1 MRKIGKVIAK
11 IAGAVL
17 AINAVALTGGLTTHA
32 VGSAQVEDAAGTEDN
47 SNVYTIQYELDGGV
61 NSDANPFSYTAGQ
74 GVSSLQ
80 PPTKFEHNFEGWYLD
95 GAFQNKAEN
104 ISAEMNGNIVL
115 YAKWSLYNYDY
126 TIYYNTN
133 YGFNGANNPS
143 GYYEGVGVH
152 QLDDAYRRG
161 YTFEG
166 WYLRNNDEPYTQQIT
181 SINENSVGDICID
194 AKFTPNTYQ
203 IFYEAGDGVLPED
216 AKSEYTYGT
225 GIANLPEP
233 TLETKRFAG
242 WYADEEYTEKVTSI
256 GKDTIDDIT
265 LYAKWKDAEAES
277 IRLNTNV
284 ISVHQDFTAQLSVT
298 EILPKDTADKS
309 VTYRSANTNIAAIDG
324 QGKITGIAP
333 GSTTVYAKVG
343 QVESSCKITVLPYTV
358 SFAMSNYNVKTT
370 KTVATRILTE
380 QGDSV
385 KGYTSSNT
393 KIATVNSKGVVK
405 GIKAGTVK
413 ITVET
418 VKGAKAVCT
427 VKVTKNVVK
436 TTKLTISKA
445 KVTLK
450 KKATFKIKAKITPSD
465 STQGITYK
473 SSNTKVASVTSK
485 GVIKGKRKGN
495 CIITV
500 KSGTKSKKIRVT
512 VK

>member
-1 MRKIGKVIAK
+1 MRKIGKVIYK
-11 IAGAVL
+11 VAGAVF
-17 AINAVALTGGLTTHA
+17 AINAVAFASCLTTGA
-32 VGSAQVEDAAGTEDN
+32 MASEQVEAVTDTEEN
-47 SNVYTIQYELDGGV
+47 SNTYTIQYELDGGV
-61 NSDANPFSYTAGQ
+61 NSAENPSFYTAGQ
-74 GVSSLQ
+74 GVASLQ
-80 PPTKFEHNFEGWYLD
+80 PPTKFEHNFEGWYFD
-95 GAFQNKAEN
+95 EAFQKKAEN
-104 ISAEMNGNIVL
+104 ISAEMSGNIVL
-115 YAKWSLYNYDY
+115 YARWILYNYDY

-161 YTFEG
+161 YTFGG
-166 WYLRNNDEPYTQQIT
+166 WYLRDNEEPFTKQVT
-181 SINENSVGDICID
+181 SIDENSVGDIYID
-194 AKFTPNTYQ
+194 AKFTPNIYH
-203 IFYEAGDGVLPED
+203 IFYETGDGVLPED
-216 AKSEYTYGT
+216 AESQYTYGT
-225 GIANLPEP
+225 GIANLPVP
-233 TLETKRFAG
+233 TLATKRFVG
-242 WYADEEYTEKVTSI
+242 WYADEELTKQITSI

-277 IRLNTNV
+277 IRLNTNTV
-284 ISVHQDFTAQLSVT
+284 SVHQDATVQLSVT
-298 EILPKDTADKS
+298 EIFPEDTVDKS
-309 VTYRSANTNIAAIDG
+309 VTYRSANTKIAAVDG
-324 QGKITGIAP
+324 QGKITGISP

-343 QVESSCKITVLPYTV
+343 SIESSCKITVLPYTV

-370 KTVATRILTE
+370 KTAATRILTE

-385 KGYTSSNT
+385 KSYTSSNP
-393 KIATVNSKGVVK
+393 KVATVNSKGVVK

-436 TTKLTISKA
+436 TKKLTLSKS
-445 KVTLK
+445 KVRLK

-473 SSNTKVASVTSK
+473 SSDTKVASVTSK
-485 GVIKGKRKGN
+485 GVIKAKRKGN

>member
-1 MRKIGKVIAK
+1 MRKIGKVITK

-17 AINAVALTGGLTTHA
+17 VINAVAFTGGLSTYA
-32 VGSAQVEDAAGTEDN
+32 AGSVQVEDTTDTEDN
-47 SNVYTIQYELDGGV
+47 SNVYTIQYELDGGI
-61 NSDANPFSYTAGQ
+61 NSEANPSSYTEGE

-80 PPTKFEHNFEGWYLD
+80 MPTKFEHNFEGWYFD
-95 GAFQNKAEN
+95 RTFQNKAEN
-104 ISAEMNGNIVL
+104 ISSEMTGDIVL

-133 YGFNGANNPS
+133 YGFNGVNNPS

-152 QLDDAYRRG
+152 RLDDAYRRG

-166 WYLRNNDEPYTQQIT
+166 WYLRDDKEPFAKQIT
-181 SINENSVGDICID
+181 AIDETSVGDIYID

-203 IFYEAGDGVLPED
+203 IFYETGEGILPEETE
-216 AKSEYTYGT
+216 SEYIYGT
-225 GIANLPEP
+225 GLVSLPEP

-242 WYADEEYTEKVTSI
+242 WYADQEFTEKVTSI

-277 IRLNTNV
+277 IRLSTNA
-284 ISVHQDFTAQLSVT
+284 ISVHQDSAIQLSVT
-298 EILPKDTADKS
+298 EILPEDTVDKS
-309 VTYRSANTNIAAIDG
+309 VIYRSDNPAIAAVDS
-324 QGKITGIAP
+324 QGRVTGIAP

-343 QVESSCKITVLPYTV
+343 QIENACKVTVLPYTV

-370 KTVATRILTE
+370 KNVATRVLLE
-380 QGDSV
+380 EGDSV
-385 KGYTSSNT
+385 KRYTSSNK
-393 KIATVNSKGVVK
+393 KIATVNNKGVVK

-413 ITVET
+413 ITIET

-436 TTKLTISKA
+436 TKKITVSKQ
-445 KVTLK
+445 KVALK
-450 KKATFKIKAKITPSD
+450 KNATFKIKAKISPSD
-465 STQGITYK
+465 STEGIKYK
-473 SSNTKVASVTSK
+473 SSNTKVASVSSK
-485 GVIKGKRKGN
+485 GVIKAKRKGN

-500 KSGTKSKKIRVT
+500 KSGTKSRKIRVT

>member
-1 MRKIGKVIAK
+1 MRKIGKVISK

-17 AINAVALTGGLTTHA
+17 VINAVALTGGLTTYA
-32 VGSAQVEDAAGTEDN
+32 LGSTQVEDTASAEDN
-47 SNVYTIQYELDGGV
+47 SNVYAIQYELDGGV
-61 NSDANPFSYTAGQ
+61 NSELNPSSYTVGQ
-74 GVSSLQ
+74 GVSVLQ
-80 PPTKFEHNFEGWYLD
+80 PPTKFEHNFEGWYFD
-95 GAFQNKAEN
+95 RAFQNKAEN
-104 ISAEMNGNIVL
+104 ISKEMSGDIVL

-126 TIYYNTN
+126 SIYYNTN

-143 GYYEGVGVH
+143 GYYEGIGVH
-152 QLDDAYRRG
+152 RLDDAYRRG
-161 YTFEG
+161 YTFGG
-166 WYLRNNDEPYTQQIT
+166 WYLRDDNEPYTQQIT
-181 SINENSVGDICID
+181 SIDESSVGDIYID

-203 IFYEAGDGVLPED
+203 IFYEAGEGILPED
-216 AKSEYTYGT
+216 AESEYIYGIGLT
-225 GIANLPEP
+225 NLPEP
-233 TLETKRFAG
+233 TLETKRFVG
-242 WYADEEYTEKVTSI
+242 WYGDEELTEKVTTI
-256 GKDTIDDIT
+256 EKDAIDDIT

-284 ISVHQDFTAQLSVT
+284 ISVHQDSTAQLSVT
-298 EILPKDTADKS
+298 EILPKDTVDKT
-309 VTYRSANTNIAAIDG
+309 VTYYSANAKIATIDG

-333 GSTTVYAKVG
+333 GTTIVYAKVG
-343 QVESSCKITVLPYTV
+343 QIESSCMIKVLPYTV

-380 QGDSV
+380 QGDLV

-393 KIATVNSKGVVK
+393 KIATVNSKGVIK
-405 GIKAGTVK
+405 GVKAGTVK

-436 TTKLTISKA
+436 TTKLTLSKS

-450 KKATFKIKAKITPSD
+450 KKATFKIKAKLTPSD

>member
-1 MRKIGKVIAK
+1 MRKAGKVFCK

-17 AINAVALTGGLTTHA
+17 LINAVAFTSGMVTYA
-32 VGSAQVEDAAGTEDN
+32 VGSEQVENGTGES
-47 SNVYTIQYELDGGV
+47 SNVFTIRYELDGGI
-61 NSDANPFSYTAGQ
+61 NGEENPSSYIAGQ
-74 GVSSLQ
+74 GVSVLQ

-95 GAFQNKAEN
+95 AAFQNEVDS
-104 ISAEMNGNIVL
+104 ISKEMSGNVVL

-126 TIYYNTN
+126 RIDYNTN

-152 QLDDAYRRG
+152 KLDDAYRRG

-166 WYLRNNDEPYTQQIT
+166 WYLRDKDEPFKKKIT
-181 SINENSVGDICID
+181 SIDENSVGDICID
-194 AKFTPNTYQ
+194 AKFTPNTYK
-203 IFYEAGDGVLPED
+203 IFYETGEGVLPED
-216 AKSEYTYGT
+216 TAYEYTYGA
-225 GIANLPEP
+225 GLESLPEP
-233 TLETKRFAG
+233 TVETKRFQG
-242 WYADEEYTEKVTSI
+242 WYLDEELTEQVTFI

-277 IRLNTNV
+277 IQLNTSI
-284 ISVHQDFTAQLSVT
+284 ISVHQDSTVQLSVT
-298 EILPKDTADKS
+298 KILPEDTVDKS
-309 VTYRSANTNIAAIDG
+309 VTYRSANSAIARIDA
-324 QGKITGIAP
+324 QGNITGLAP
-333 GSTTVYAKVG
+333 GSTLVYAKVG
-343 QVESSCKITVLPYTV
+343 QIESACKVTVLPYTV

-370 KTVATRILTE
+370 KNVATRVLLE

-385 KGYTSSNT
+385 KSYTSSN
-393 KIATVNSKGVVK
+393 KKLATVNSKGVIK
-405 GIKAGTVK
+405 GVKAGTVK

-436 TTKLTISKA
+436 TKKITVNKS

-450 KKATFKIKAKITPSD
+450 KNAVLKIKAKISPSD
-465 STQGITYK
+465 STEGIKYK
-473 SSNTKVASVTSK
+473 SSNTKVASVNTK